1 MYLHFKCVFLKHT
14 YMRGF
19 ACLYVSVCVPV
30 WECACLR
37 ERGRESVVWGLW
49 QGPKKKKNPN
59 MYGNTWIVYM
69 TTTFSYVS
77 RTTSMVPT
85 DWCRPTVVKDC
96 LWGGQSLTLTNK
108 RQPRRLV
115 LCAIWRVGK
124 RNLDSSLLVKE
135 SIDPD
140 IKQSWADM
148 PRSLVYQWQKRL
160 PDVWCLE
167 DKQHQ
172 RMSWQARWLIR
183 DRQACL
189 MTLASERCS
198 WYIYILIQIIINK

>member
-1 MYLHFKCVFLKHT
+1 MRVFASLSEGV
-14 YMRGF
+14 R
-19 ACLYVSVCVPV
+19 V
-30 WECACLR
+30 W
-37 ERGRESVVWGLW
+37 ERGRERKCGVRLVTRR
-49 QGPKKKKNPN
+49 KKNPN

-69 TTTFSYVS
+69 ATTFSYVS
-77 RTTSMVPT
+77 RMTSMVPP

-148 PRSLVYQWQKRL
+148 PRSLVYQWQKGY
-160 PDVWCLE
+160 PMFGVWRTNNISGCH
-167 DKQHQ
+167 D
-172 RMSWQARWLIR
+172 RR
-183 DRQACL
+183 DG
-189 MTLASERCS
+189 
-198 WYIYILIQIIINK
+198 